1 MADFEMKLVWGERKK
16 SMTVISN
23 VTDGHAVLAT
33 VSQID
38 LLWLN
43 DCVETADFSGMV
55 RSTSCGPQ
63 MHLDSPVMAPLSY
76 LLYMMG

>member
-1 MADFEMKLVWGERKK
+1 MI
-16 SMTVISN
+16 VIFN

-33 VSQID
+33 VSQIN

-55 RSTSCGPQ
+55 RSTDCGPQ
-63 MHLDSPVMAPLSY
+63 MHLDTPLMVALSY
-76 LLYMMG
+76 LLYPMG